1 MLQSEFETS
10 LGSLNKA
17 RSQNEKRE
25 LRMWLS
31 VTSLSGFKVTEGE
44 LWEILQVFK

>member
-17 RSQNEKRE
+17 LSQNEKRG

-31 VTSLSGFKVTEGE
+31 VTSLSDFKVTEGE